1 MLQIK
6 LSHRTVNDVHGMY
19 AVIVWCDVTDGE
31 YTTDVELR
39 DIFVDPVGSARL
51 AVVKFISLQTRFCRD
66 LLAAML
72 QPEMNIREFAM
83 NWIPWS

>member
-19 AVIVWCDVTDGE
+19 AVIVWCDK

-39 DIFVDPVGSARL
+39 EIFIDPVGSARL
-51 AVVKFISLQTRFCRD
+51 AEVKFISLQTRFCRD

-83 NWIPWS
+83 NWNPWS

>member
-6 LSHRTVNDVHGMY
+6 LSYRPVNLVHGMY
-19 AVIVWCDVTDGE
+19 AVIVWCDIMNGE

-39 DIFVDPVGSARL
+39 EIFIDLHGGRL
-51 AVVKFISLQTRFCRD
+51 AEVKFISLQARFCRD

-83 NWIPWS
+83 NWNPWS

>member
-6 LSHRTVNDVHGMY
+6 LSYRTVNVVHGMY
-19 AVIVWCDVTDGE
+19 AVIVWCDITDGE

-39 DIFVDPVGSARL
+39 EIFIDLHCGRL
-51 AVVKFISLQTRFCRD
+51 AEVKFISLQARFCRD

-83 NWIPWS
+83 NWNPWS